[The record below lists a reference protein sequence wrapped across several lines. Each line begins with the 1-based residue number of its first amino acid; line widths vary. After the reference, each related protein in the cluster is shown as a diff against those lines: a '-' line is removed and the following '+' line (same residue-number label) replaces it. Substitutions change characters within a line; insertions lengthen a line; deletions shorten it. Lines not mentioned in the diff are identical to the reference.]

1 VAEAADHPRA
11 KQARRVT
18 IVRRAD
24 CAHGKQAVLAVERLA
39 RNSALPIDVRD
50 VVVRTDDDA
59 VRERCLGSPTV
70 LVAGRDVDPSA
81 RGRTSYGVT

>member
-1 VAEAADHPRA
+1 M
-11 KQARRVT
+11 QTRRVT

-39 RNSALPIDVRD
+39 RNSALSIDVRE
-50 VVVRTDDDA
+50 VVVTTDDEA
-59 VRERCLGSPTV
+59 LREGCLGSPTV
-70 LVAGRDVDPSA
+70 LVAGRDVEPSA